1 MRAGEPNGLVGVV
14 DEDVHEMH
22 ATPIVAS
29 GEALAAAS
37 KVESEE
43 LEVAIEAGDL
53 PPARHLPE
61 AQCAVA

>member
-1 MRAGEPNGLVGVV
+1 
-14 DEDVHEMH
+14 MH